1 MGSMFWALLVLKV
14 QLARN
19 QTRLGD
25 AVAIALLSVAGLVWT
40 GFSIGAGVFCYLAA
54 ASAAPRD
61 PNLLLLIFDA
71 GVCGFLFFAAFGLMT
86 ELQRTEA
93 IDFRKMM
100 HFPISLVGVFLL
112 NYAASLFSPM
122 LILFASVM
130 SGLIAGLYVR
140 YGIAVFWAIALA
152 VLFHAMLA
160 ACLYSFRGW
169 LASLMVGKRRRA
181 WIVSLVTIGFVI
193 LVQLPNFLFMGM
205 RNGGFD
211 ALDKGQATDLL
222 EKASVFFPPFWLSL
236 GMWWL
241 TQGEWPVAAACTGGM
256 AAIALAVLG
265 LGYRNTLRTY
275 HGRSSRGA
283 APVLAVRIA
292 RLPWTLRRLPGC
304 SDETAAV
311 AVAYFL
317 TLTRHAQLRVA
328 LIMPFLF
335 AGALAIVPRWLPRE
349 TVSSFQP
356 DTFLAILLFAVLL
369 GFLPYQFNI
378 FGVEASGFLR
388 LTLLSAPRRRIL
400 LGANLAL
407 LALAAGASIAV
418 LLPVFFFTA
427 LSARRLF
434 MAAAG
439 LVFVQIVF
447 CIVGNLCSIYF
458 PFRMDPAVMRQQFNR
473 WTMALRVLAGE
484 LLVALS
490 LVPVGICFLLDMF
503 AQAEWGPNA
512 FPAGLAAELTLIEVM
527 ALVYGLTLSGMGDL
541 LLSREQRILEA
552 LARKRE

>member
-1 MGSMFWALLVLKV
+1 MFWALLVLKV

-25 AVAIALLSVAGLVWT
+25 ALAIALLGVAGLLWT

-61 PNLLLLIFDA
+61 PNVLLLILDA
-71 GVCGFLFFAAFGLMT
+71 GVCGFLFLAVFGLMT
-86 ELQRTEA
+86 ELQRTET
-93 IDFRKMM
+93 IDFRKML
-100 HFPISLVGVFLL
+100 HFPISLAGVFLL

-140 YGIAVFWAIALA
+140 YGIAVFWGVALA
-152 VLFHAMLA
+152 ALFHAMLA

-181 WIVSLVTIGFVI
+181 WIVSLVTIIFVI
-193 LVQLPNFLFMGM
+193 LAQLPNLLFLGT
-205 RNGGFD
+205 RHGGFEG
-211 ALDKGQATDLL
+211 LDSEQAADLVK
-222 EKASVFFPPFWLSL
+222 EASAFFPPFWLSL
-236 GMWWL
+236 GLWRL
-241 TQGEWPVAAACTGGM
+241 TQGEWQIAAACTGGM
-256 AAIALAVLG
+256 AAIALTALA

-283 APVLAVRIA
+283 APILAIRSP

-304 SDETAAV
+304 SEETASV

-335 AGALAIVPRWLPRE
+335 ACALAIVPRWLPRE
-349 TVSSFQP
+349 TVSAFQP
-356 DTFLAILLFAVLL
+356 DTFLAILLFAVLI

-378 FGVEASGFLR
+378 FGMEASGFLR

-407 LALAAGASIAV
+407 SALAAATSIAV

-439 LVFVQIVF
+439 LIFVQIVF
-447 CIVGNLCSIYF
+447 CIAGNLCSIYF

-490 LVPVGICFLLDMF
+490 LVPVGVCFLLDML
-503 AQAEWGPNA
+503 AQAQWGPNA
-512 FPAGLAAELTLIEVM
+512 FPAGLAAELVIIGAM

-541 LLSREQRILEA
+541 LLSREQRILEQ